1 MARKVTP
8 HLMFVGEAEEAMNFY
23 VSLFAGSEVLEI
35 ERYGPDE
42 QGAEGKIKRAGFTLC
57 GQDFICID
65 SPPVHDFTFTPS
77 ISIFVD
83 CESEAELDKV
93 FGQLSEG
100 GEVFMPLDDYGFRRV
115 SRKFGWCSDRF
126 GVSWQLN
133 LP

>member
-8 HLMFVGEAEEAMNFY
+8 HLMFVGAAEEAINFY
-23 VSLFAGSEVLEI
+23 TALFPGSEILEI
-35 ERYGPDE
+35 ERYEPGE
-42 QGAEGKIKRAGFTLC
+42 QGEAGKVKRAVFTLG
-57 GQDFICID
+57 GQDFVCID

-77 ISIFVD
+77 FSIFVD
-83 CESEAELDKV
+83 CESEQELQEA
-93 FGQLSEG
+93 FEQLSKG
-100 GEVFMPLDDYGFRRV
+100 GEVFMPLDDYEFSRV

>member
-8 HLMFVGEAEEAMNFY
+8 HLMFIEVAEAAMNFY
-23 VSLFAGSEVLEI
+23 VSLFADSEILEI
-35 ERYGPDE
+35 WRYGPGE
-42 QGAEGKIKRAGFTLC
+42 QGTEGTIKRADFKLG

-77 ISIFVD
+77 FAIFVD
-83 CESEAELDKV
+83 CESENELQGAFD
-93 FGQLSEG
+93 QLSAG
-100 GEVFMPLDDYGFRRV
+100 GEVLMPLDDYGV
-115 SRKFGWCSDRF
+115 AWSSRFCWINDRF

>member
-1 MARKVTP
+1 MANKVTP
-8 HLMFVGEAEEAMNFY
+8 HLMFIGVAEEAMNFY
-23 VSLFAGSEVLEI
+23 VSLFADSEILRI
-35 ERYGPDE
+35 YRYRPGE
-42 QGAEGKIKRAGFTLC
+42 QGKEGTVKRADFKLS

-83 CESEAELDKV
+83 CESENELQGAFD
-93 FGQLSEG
+93 QLSAG
-100 GEVFMPLDDYGFRRV
+100 GEVLMPLDDYGV
-115 SRKFGWCSDRF
+115 AWSSRFCWINDRF

>member
-8 HLMFVGEAEEAMNFY
+8 HLMFIGVAEEALNFY
-23 VSLFAGSEVLEI
+23 VSLFADSEILGI
-35 ERYGPDE
+35 ERYGPGE
-42 QGAEGKIKRAGFTLC
+42 QGAEGTIKRADFTLC

-83 CESEAELDKV
+83 CESDTELHETFDR
-93 FGQLSEG
+93 LSAG
-100 GEVFMPLDDYGFRRV
+100 GEVFMPLDDYGF
-115 SRKFGWCSDRF
+115 SSGFGWVSDRF
-126 GVSWQLN
+126 GVSWQIN